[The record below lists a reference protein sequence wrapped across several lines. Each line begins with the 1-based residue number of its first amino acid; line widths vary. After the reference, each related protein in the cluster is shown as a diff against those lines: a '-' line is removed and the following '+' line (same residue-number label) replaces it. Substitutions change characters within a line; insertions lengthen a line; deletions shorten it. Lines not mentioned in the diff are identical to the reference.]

1 MKEGKQAGELDR
13 PHQYPN
19 IDDPSPSVDVSVY
32 ENSSSVAS
40 SKPPLMGSGFSP
52 VKRNISPIPMRRAT
66 IADALAAST
75 PS

>member
-32 ENSSSVAS
+32 ENSSTMH
-40 SKPPLMGSGFSP
+40 L
-52 VKRNISPIPMRRAT
+52 NDTNAT
-66 IADALAAST
+66 MST
-75 PS
+75 LR